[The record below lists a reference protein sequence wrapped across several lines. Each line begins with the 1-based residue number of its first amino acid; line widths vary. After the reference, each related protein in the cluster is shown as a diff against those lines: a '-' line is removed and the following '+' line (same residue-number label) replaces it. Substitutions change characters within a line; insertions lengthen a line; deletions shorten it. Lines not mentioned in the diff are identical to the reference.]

1 MSPFHRPPQFNWW
14 VGNRAY
20 TLFVIRELTSVFV
33 AAYAVLVLLLL
44 RNLALGRGA
53 YEAYLRWL
61 ATPGMVAFHIVALV
75 AALYH
80 SITWFALSP
89 KAMVVR
95 LGEQRVPPRLVVG
108 ANYAAWIVVS
118 AIVAWIVLR
127 T

>member
-20 TLFVIRELTSVFV
+20 TLFVVRELTSVFI

-44 RNLALGRGA
+44 CNLVAGRDA
-53 YEAYLRWL
+53 YAAYLRWL
-61 ATPGMVAFHIVALV
+61 ATPGMVAFHLVALA

-95 LGEQRVPPRLVVG
+95 LGERRVPPRVVIS
-108 ANYAAWIVVS
+108 ANYAAWLVVS
-118 AIVAWIVLR
+118 AVVTAILLR
-127 T
+127 R

>member
-1 MSPFHRPPQFNWW
+1 MSPFHRPPRFNWW
-14 VGNRAY
+14 LGNRAY
-20 TLFVIRELTSVFV
+20 TLFVLRELTSVFI

-44 RNLALGRGA
+44 RNLVAGRDA

-61 ATPGMVAFHIVALV
+61 TTPGMAAFHLVALA

-95 LGEQRVPPRLVVG
+95 LGDRRVPARFVVG
-108 ANYAAWIVVS
+108 ANYAAWLAASVMVA
-118 AIVAWIVLR
+118 AILLR
-127 T
+127 R